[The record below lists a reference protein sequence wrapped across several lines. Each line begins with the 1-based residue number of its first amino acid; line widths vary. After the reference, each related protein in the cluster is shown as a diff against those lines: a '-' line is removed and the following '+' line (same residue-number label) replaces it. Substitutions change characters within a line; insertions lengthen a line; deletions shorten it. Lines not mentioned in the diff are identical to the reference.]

1 MSPAEKVAFVQGCL
15 RHWGCSVYF
24 FLPFFFLLILEVYIE
39 PPDYC
44 HLLSLLMTKN
54 SFPHFL
60 CLYSIMAKF
69 GIFIKAQ
76 MFLCKTAPVFTIKSG
91 GNWAN
96 KFVFTQ
102 EETVLPRVL
111 MRK

>member
-1 MSPAEKVAFVQGCL
+1 MSPTEKVAFVQGCEAL
-15 RHWGCSVYF
+15 GLLCV
-24 FLPFFFLLILEVYIE
+24 FLFSFFFLLILEVYIG

-60 CLYSIMAKF
+60 CLYLIMAKF
-69 GIFIKAQ
+69 GIFIKAP
-76 MFLCKTAPVFTIKSG
+76 MFLCKTVPVFTIKSG

-102 EETVLPRVL
+102 EETVLPRSL
-111 MRK
+111 MRN